1 MVVFPNAKINLGLS
15 ITGKRDDGYHDL
27 ETVFFP
33 APITDVLELIT
44 GYPSESTHPENNYPG
59 IHFSSSGLA
68 IDGRPESNLCV
79 KAYNLLAADFPEIGA
94 VSLHLYKKIPMGA
107 GLGGGSS
114 DGSFTLKL
122 LDEHYQLGLST
133 QQLIDYAARLGS
145 DCPFFILNKPCLA
158 SSRGEVMEEI
168 ELDLSGY
175 DLVLVNPGIHVNTGW
190 AFSQLQLSQRSYASG
205 TIRDLITEKPEQWR
219 DRLVN
224 DFEEPVFRK
233 HPELAAIK
241 STLYSAGA
249 IYASMSGSGSTIF
262 ALVSP
267 EFSLPSFDEAYTIH
281 RASLTV

>member
-1 MVVFPNAKINLGLS
+1 MVVFPNAKINLGLA

-33 APITDVLELIT
+33 APISDVLELIT
-44 GYPSESTHPENNYPG
+44 GYPSENTDPETNLPG

-68 IDGRPESNLCV
+68 IDGKPDSNLCV
-79 KAYNLLAADFPEIGA
+79 KAYDLLAADFPEIGA
-94 VSLHLYKKIPMGA
+94 VTMHLYKNIPMGA
-107 GLGGGSS
+107 GLGGGSA

-122 LDEHYQLGLST
+122 LNEHFQLGLNT

-168 ELDLSGY
+168 KLDLSGY

-190 AFSQLQLSQRSYASG
+190 AFSQLQLPQTAYASG
-205 TIRDLITEKPEQWR
+205 TIRELIAEKPEYWK

-224 DFEEPVFRK
+224 DFEEPVFKR
-233 HPELAAIK
+233 HPEIADIKLA
-241 STLYSAGA
+241 LYSAGA
-249 IYASMSGSGSTIF
+249 VYASMSGSGSTVF
-262 ALVSP
+262 ALVSGD
-267 EFSLPSFDEAYTIH
+267 FTLPSLNKAYTIH

>member
-1 MVVFPNAKINLGLS
+1 MVVFPNAKINLGLA
-15 ITGKRDDGYHDL
+15 ITGKREDGYHDL

-44 GYPSESTHPENNYPG
+44 GYPSESTHPENNFPG
-59 IHFSSSGLA
+59 LHFSSSGLA

-79 KAYNLLAADFPEIGA
+79 KAYKLLASDFPEIGA
-94 VSLHLYKKIPMGA
+94 VSMHLHKNIPMGA
-107 GLGGGSS
+107 GLGGGSA

-168 ELDLSGY
+168 SLDLGGY
-175 DLVLVNPGIHVNTGW
+175 DLILVSPRIHVNTGW
-190 AFSQLQLSQRSYASG
+190 AFSQLQLSQKTYTSG
-205 TIRDLITEKPEQWR
+205 TIRDLIAEKPEHWKG
-219 DRLVN
+219 RLVN
-224 DFEEPVFRK
+224 DFEEPVFKR
-233 HPELAAIK
+233 HPELAEIK
-241 STLYSAGA
+241 SALYDAGA
-249 IYASMSGSGSTIF
+249 IYASMSGSGSTVF

-267 EFSLPSFDEAYTIH
+267 DFVPPSFHSAYTIH
-281 RASLTV
+281 RAPITV